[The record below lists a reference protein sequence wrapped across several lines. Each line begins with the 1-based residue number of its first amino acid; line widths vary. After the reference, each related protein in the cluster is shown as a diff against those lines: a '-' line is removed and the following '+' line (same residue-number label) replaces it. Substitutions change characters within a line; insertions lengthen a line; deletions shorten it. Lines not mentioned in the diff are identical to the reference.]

1 MGGLFVCRP
10 LGQNSAIG
18 RVALRGMV
26 NVRASVILHGHLYLM
41 PECV

>member
-18 RVALRGMV
+18 HVALRGMV
-26 NVRASVILHGHLYLM
+26 NVRASVILHWHLYLM
-41 PECV
+41 PEYV